1 MGPGFC
7 CVWRSLSGPPV
18 GVLSVVVSDC
28 SAVR

>member
-7 CVWRSLSGPPV
+7 CVRGSLSGPPV
-18 GVLSVVVSDC
+18 GVLFVAVSDC